1 MVGVGSPTGA
11 RADEQEAKRLFKAM
25 SDYLA
30 TEKTMSFSYD
40 SNLEIVTKDKQK
52 IALASSGTV
61 TLERPDK
68 ARITRRGGF
77 ADIESVF
84 DGKTLTLL
92 GKNANLYAQV
102 KETLKKSENAPM
114 ARCKSLI
121 FLDPESAK
129 RNFSVFP

>member
-1 MVGVGSPTGA
+1 
-11 RADEQEAKRLFKAM
+11 
-25 SDYLA
+25 
-30 TEKTMSFSYD
+30 MSFSYD

-129 RNFSVFP
+129 RNFSDGVSRFRRSWLEVEMAVLPTDVGSGGG